1 MAFAWVCIG
10 MIVVLGVI
18 AAIANK
24 FDKGKD
30 QIEQGHDCS
39 TCTAAKDESCK
50 LHCLMEDV
58 EKLKKLKEVK
68 EVKGQMT
75 GGQTLSLL
83 LSLILLSSTIFS
95 SCNMKK
101 NTATNRLYHSFTARY
116 NVYFNG
122 QQAFIDGNLEKE
134 KGNKDNYTEMIP
146 LYMVGNKQSRE
157 LGKGQYE
164 RAIEKSEKAIRLH
177 SIKGKPVWK
186 GNKRKT
192 AKDRE
197 WLGRKEY
204 NPFIWRAWMLLGK
217 AQFQKGAFDEAAATF
232 SYMTR
237 LYQTQ
242 PVQNGLAR
250 AWLAKCYT
258 ELDWI
263 YDAEDVIRNMSRDS
277 MDFRTVNDWDYTY
290 ADYYIHTGDYEK
302 AVPYLRKVIKH
313 ERRNVQRAREWFL
326 MGQIQNRLGNREAA
340 YKAYQKVVGCHPPY
354 EMEFNARIAQTEVM
368 AANDGSKMISRL
380 KRMAKSD
387 NNQEY
392 LDQVY
397 YALGNIYLNQGDTL
411 QAIGAYEKGSKESVR
426 NGIEKG
432 VLLLTLGNLYWQME
446 RFGDAHRCYG
456 EAIGLLDQDRKD
468 YEELSYRSKVLDE
481 LVPHTEAIHL
491 QDSLLELSEMPEAER
506 LAAIDRVIEALKQKE
521 KEERERQLDAE
532 AEELEQKIE
541 QEQGPNRNLPNT
553 PTTPTLPT
561 TQGNG
566 LWYFYNPMAVSQGKT
581 TFQQQWGR
589 RENKDNWQRI
599 NVTVVRNEP
608 DDDVTEEETSNEEG
622 GTTEAKDSLK
632 AGKPQ
637 NIGGLP
643 ENPADIPNDPNH
655 PTAPNDTLASA
666 SPADSIASANPADSL
681 ANDPH
686 EREYY
691 LAQIPFTEDQKAAS
705 HAIIQDALF
714 HAGVIFKD
722 KLENLSLSERHLRRL
737 TDNYD
742 AYEHLDE
749 AWYHLYLLYSRWRDF
764 EMADS
769 CLNRLADDYPDSEWT
784 ILLTDPYYEENA
796 RFGEHI
802 EDSLYAA
809 TYDAF
814 KNDRYEMVMANA
826 RLSET
831 RFQQGEHRDKFLF
844 IEGLSLLNEGYGD
857 SCIVRLKE
865 VVERFPS
872 SEVSE
877 MAGMIIKGVQEGRRL
892 HGGKFDIGDVW
903 SRRDITLSADST
915 RQDTL
920 DARTD
925 QNFLFILAYQPD
937 SVDVN
942 ENQLLFEMARYNFT
956 NFLVRNFD
964 IQIDEDRGLRRM
976 LISGFLSYGEALQ
989 YARQLY
995 DDERMSEKVKD
1006 CRSLIISEK
1015 NLPLLG
1021 TAYSYDDYLK
1031 FYEEKFIPLKIS
1043 EEELLIVPEGMTPLD
1058 PEDVIEEEDS
1068 NEEGEMT
1075 DEEDDE
1081 DELFPTRKPQPKVQD
1096 FDFGDDFW

>member
-1 MAFAWVCIG
+1 
-10 MIVVLGVI
+10 
-18 AAIANK
+18 
-24 FDKGKD
+24 
-30 QIEQGHDCS
+30 
-39 TCTAAKDESCK
+39 
-50 LHCLMEDV
+50 
-58 EKLKKLKEVK
+58 
-68 EVKGQMT
+68 
-75 GGQTLSLL
+75 
-83 LSLILLSSTIFS
+83 
-95 SCNMKK
+95 MKK
-101 NTATNRLYHSFTARY
+101 NTATNRMYHSFTARY
-116 NVYFNG
+116 NIYFNG
-122 QQAFIDGNLEKE
+122 QQAFIEGNLEKE
-134 KGNKDNYTEMIP
+134 KGNKDNFTEMIP

-157 LGKGQYE
+157 LGKGQYD

-177 SIKGKPVWK
+177 SVKGKPEWK
-186 GNKRKT
+186 STKKKT

-204 NPFIWRAWMLLGK
+204 NPFIWKAWMLLGK

-242 PVQNGLAR
+242 PVQNGLAK

-258 ELDWI
+258 ELDWR

-277 MDFRTVNDWDYTY
+277 MDYRTVNDWDYTY
-290 ADYYIHTGDYEK
+290 ADYYIHMGDYEK
-302 AVPYLRKVIKH
+302 AIPYLRKVIKH
-313 ERRNVQRAREWFL
+313 ERRKVQKAREWFL
-326 MGQIQNRLGNREAA
+326 MGQIQNLLGNREEA
-340 YKAYQKVVGCHPPY
+340 YKAFQKVVGCHPPY
-354 EMEFNARIAQTEVM
+354 ETEFNARIAQTEVM
-368 AANDGSKMISRL
+368 AANDGGKMISRL

-387 NNQEY
+387 NNKEY

-411 QAIGAYEKGSKESVR
+411 QAIGAYEKGNKESVR

-446 RFGDAHRCYG
+446 KFGDAHRCYG
-456 EAIGLLDQDRKD
+456 EAIGLLDKDRKD
-468 YEELSYRSKVLDE
+468 YDELSYRSKVLDE

-491 QDSLLELSEMPEAER
+491 QDSLLELSVMPEAER

-521 KEERERQLDAE
+521 KEEREARLDAE
-532 AEELEQKIE
+532 AEELQ
-541 QEQGPNRNLPNT
+541 QEMQQQQGANPNLPNLPNT
-553 PTTPTLPT
+553 PVTPTLPT

-566 LWYFYNPMAVSQGKT
+566 QWYFYNPVAVSQGKN

-599 NVTVVRNEP
+599 NVTVIRTEP
-608 DDDVTEEETSNEEG
+608 EESDDSEDAEESERS
-622 GTTEAKDSLK
+622 DSL
-632 AGKPQ
+632 GV
-637 NIGGLP
+637 GGLP
-643 ENPADIPNDPNH
+643 ENPEDIARLSADS
-655 PTAPNDTLASA
+655 LAS
-666 SPADSIASANPADSL
+666 DSLAKGFTATDSL

-691 LAQIPFTEDQKAAS
+691 LAQIPFTEDQKAAC

-722 KLENLSLSERHLRRL
+722 KLENLPLSERHLRRL

-742 AYEHLDE
+742 DYERLDE

-764 EMADS
+764 DMADD
-769 CLNRLADDYPDSEWT
+769 CLDQLADKYPDSEWT

-802 EDSLYAA
+802 EDSLYTA

-814 KNDRYEMVMANA
+814 KNDRYEMVMSNA

-831 RFQQGEHRDKFLF
+831 RFPQGGNRDKFLF

-857 SCIVRLKE
+857 SCIVKLKE
-865 VVERFPS
+865 VVERFPD
-872 SEVSE
+872 SEVSA
-877 MAGMIIKGVQEGRRL
+877 MAGMIIKGVNEGRRL

-903 SRRDITLSADST
+903 SRRDITLAADST

-964 IQIDEDRGLRRM
+964 IQVDEDHGLRRL
-976 LISGFLSYGEALQ
+976 LISGFLSYDEALQ

-995 DDERMSEKVKD
+995 ADERMSEQVKD
-1006 CRSLIISEK
+1006 CRSLIISET

-1043 EEELLIVPEGMTPLD
+1043 EEELLIVPEGMVPLD
-1058 PEDVIEEEDS
+1058 PEDVGGPEPDDSEDTEEEEEEED
-1068 NEEGEMT
+1068 
-1075 DEEDDE
+1075 D
-1081 DELFPTRKPQPKVQD
+1081 LFPTPKPQPKVQD
-1096 FDFGDDFW
+1096 FDFDDDFW